1 MSDSNRE
8 TEVKFYIQNPRALE
22 YRLAQ
27 AGAEL
32 RHPRV
37 YERNVRY
44 EDVNRVLIRNGI
56 VLRLREDSR
65 VRLTYKESGSVHND
79 IVSRPEWEVEI
90 GDFATMEII
99 LAKLGF
105 FPAMMYEKYRTTY
118 RLNGTEVVLDEMP
131 FGYFAEIEGTHET
144 IEAAIKTLELG
155 TLKRFAYSY
164 LRLFEHVKYHL
175 MLGFD
180 DLTFNNFDGLLV
192 PESAFLPPEK

>member
-1 MSDSNRE
+1 MNNSNQE

-44 EDVNRVLIRNGI
+44 EDIDKVLISNGI

-65 VRLTYKESGSVHND
+65 VRLTYKAPGDVQNG
-79 IVSRPEWEVEI
+79 IVSRPEWEVEV
-90 GDFATMEII
+90 GDFATMATI
-99 LAKLGF
+99 LVKLGF
-105 FPAMMYEKYRTTY
+105 FPAMTYEKYRTTY
-118 RLNGTEVVLDEMP
+118 RLNDTEVVLDEMP

-144 IEAAIKTLELG
+144 IEAAIKTLELT
-155 TLKRFAYSY
+155 TLKRFTYSY

-175 MLGFD
+175 ELDFN

>member
-44 EDVNRVLIRNGI
+44 ENADHTLIPNGI

-65 VRLTYKESGSVHND
+65 VRLTYKEPGEVLND
-79 IVSRPEWEVEI
+79 IVSRPEWEVEVS
-90 GDFATMEII
+90 DFVTMEVI
-99 LAKLGF
+99 LGKLGF
-105 FPAMMYEKYRTTY
+105 SPAMIYEKYRTTY
-118 RLNGTEVVLDEMP
+118 RLNNTEVVLDEMP
-131 FGYFAEIEGTHET
+131 FGYFAEIEGTYDA
-144 IEAAIKTLELG
+144 IEDAIKALELNHQ
-155 TLKRFAYSY
+155 RRYAYSY
-164 LRLFEHVKYHL
+164 AGLFENVKRHL
-175 MLGFD
+175 GLTFD
-180 DLTFNNFDGLLV
+180 DLTFNNFDGLMV
-192 PESAFLPPEK
+192 SENAFLPPEA